1 MDQTPYSTRL
11 QAERVCRV
19 SLRKARG
26 KVWKAQPQELLSS
39 FDSQRYRKGKCQSH
53 GFLGFSD
60 LICICSCG
68 LNRGKDTVLC
78 VKIESKRR
86 SSAHVQ
92 LNFVQSDLQR
102 CHMDAMR
109 QTIQKKKLCPFPEP
123 ASSSSSDIKRNLYG
137 LKCLA
142 QSLLRYVH
150 ILPEDMFISSQIY
163 SYPPRYE
170 AERKLSQQ
178 SLRVIRKM
186 MSDVC
191 LGCTGCIVLFLGW
204 GK

>member
-1 MDQTPYSTRL
+1 MDQTPYSIGL

-39 FDSQRYRKGKCQSH
+39 FDSQRCTRKGKCQSH
-53 GFLGFSD
+53 GFLGSSD

-86 SSAHVQ
+86 SSAHAQ
-92 LNFVQSDLQR
+92 LNFVQSNLQR

-142 QSLLRYVH
+142 QLLLRYVH
-150 ILPEDMFISSQIY
+150 ILPQDMFISQRIC
-163 SYPPRYE
+163 SYPLRYIHILPDT
-170 AERKLSQQ
+170 KLRGNYLNSHY
-178 SLRVIRKM
+178 V
-186 MSDVC
+186 
-191 LGCTGCIVLFLGW
+191 
-204 GK
+204 